1 MKKTV
6 ILLAPGFEEME
17 TVIPADLLIRS
28 KVQVDFVSVCGEK
41 AVNGSRGISLVSTAG
56 TDALDLSYDAVIVPG
71 GMPGATN
78 LAESSVVGNY
88 LRTMYDAGKIVAAI
102 CASPAVVLSPLG
114 ILSGKKFTCYPG
126 MENEIAAENLKGAVY
141 STDNV
146 VTDGNLITS
155 RGPGTAA
162 DFGFAIMEALLGK
175 DAVQS
180 VGKGALFL

>member
-41 AVNGSRGISLVSTAG
+41 TVKGSRGISLVSTVG
-56 TDALDLSYDAVIVPG
+56 TDALDLSYDAVVVPG

-78 LAESSVVGNY
+78 LAASSVVGKF
-88 LRTMYDAGKIVAAI
+88 LRSMFDSGKIVAAI

-114 ILSGKKFTCYPG
+114 ILSGKRFTCYPG
-126 MENEIAAENLKGAVY
+126 METEIDAGKSGGAVFC
-141 STDNV
+141 SDKV
-146 VTDGNLITS
+146 VVDGNLITS
-155 RGPGTAA
+155 RGPGTAS
-162 DFGFAIMEALLGK
+162 DFGFAIIEALLGK
-175 DAVQS
+175 DAAES